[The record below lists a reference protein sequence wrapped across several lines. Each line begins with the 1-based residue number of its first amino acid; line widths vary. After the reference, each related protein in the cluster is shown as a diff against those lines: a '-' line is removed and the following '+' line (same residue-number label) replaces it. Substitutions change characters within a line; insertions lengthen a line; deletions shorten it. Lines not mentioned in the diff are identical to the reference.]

1 ESTNGSSREGHPP
14 THHPTTASHT
24 PPDRRGR
31 QRDVRRGGADATGD
45 EPADGLMGGIDEQ
58 PTESGDGP
66 ADENGHLSRSSRS
79 EGSSSVFPSRG
90 LSKSSGRR
98 SAVHSWISSSSRT
111 MGRAGCSGVV
121 LAAPNP
127 P

>member
-1 ESTNGSSREGHPP
+1 AAH
-14 THHPTTASHT
+14 TASVT
-24 PPDRRGR
+24 SGR
-31 QRDVRRGGADATGD
+31 HRDIHQGGADDTGD

-58 PTESGDGP
+58 ATESGDGP